1 MARILI
7 VENDRVVAMWMARIL
22 REGGHTPILAP
33 DAHAAFQELVD
44 RPDLVLLALGLPDLP
59 GEAFLRHLR
68 SQAETAQIPVVVLT
82 GHRKAPTRLRDS
94 EIDGV
99 AAILAK
105 PTSGSQLRQV
115 VDRVL
120 AGTNRAPDP
129 DALRG
134 LRERQRELI
143 LRLIIEGSDTLAFH
157 VARPLSA
164 DRTGPKSRGAAR
176 ALTWAEVASWGT
188 REGLLDEEEA
198 RLLQYVPLAE
208 PLNERADCA

>member
-7 VENDRVVAMWMARIL
+7 VENDRVVAMWIARIL
-22 REGGHTPILAP
+22 REAGHTPIPAP
-33 DAHAAFQELVD
+33 DAHAAFQELAD

-59 GEAFLRHLR
+59 GGAFLRHLR

-82 GHRKAPTRLRDS
+82 GHRKPPTHLRDS

-99 AAILAK
+99 AAILVK
-105 PTSGSQLRQV
+105 PTSASQLRQV

-129 DALRG
+129 EAPWR
-134 LRERQRELI
+134 LRERQREII

-157 VARPLSA
+157 VARRLSA
-164 DRTGPKSRGAAR
+164 DRTGPKSRRAAR
-176 ALTWAEVASWGT
+176 PLTWAEIATWGT

-198 RLLQYVPLAE
+198 RLLQYVPPPE
-208 PLNERADCA
+208 SQNERADCA

>member
-22 REGGHTPILAP
+22 REAGHTPILAP

-59 GEAFLRHLR
+59 GGAFLRHLR

-99 AAILAK
+99 AAILVK

-129 DALRG
+129 GALRG
-134 LRERQRELI
+134 LQERQRELI

-157 VARPLSA
+157 VARRLSA

-176 ALTWAEVASWGT
+176 ALTWAEIASWGT

-208 PLNERADCA
+208 PQNERADCA